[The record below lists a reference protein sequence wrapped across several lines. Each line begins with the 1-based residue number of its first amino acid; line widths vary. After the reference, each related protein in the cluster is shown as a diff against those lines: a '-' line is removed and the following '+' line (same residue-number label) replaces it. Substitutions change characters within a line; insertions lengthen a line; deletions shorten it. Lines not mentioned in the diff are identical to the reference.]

1 MVASGQKYELAEKVR
16 SQVYVSV
23 MDGDRVQAVNIV
35 RDWALSNSYEDAVK
49 QILEPVIEIIGKD
62 WGDSEKVSLG
72 QGYVL
77 GRVVED
83 VFKEMARVR
92 SKEGMPKPEKGPVVI
107 GNIMD
112 DSHGLGR
119 KLVKIFLEL
128 DGWHVYDLGND
139 VLPETFVDKA
149 IEINA
154 PVIGASAMMLRTAL
168 NIKLLRAEIDRRNLG
183 GKIKLAVGGAVFCQR
198 PELVEEVGAD
208 GWSFNAIEVSQMMEA
223 LIKNIQSG
231 RDGAL

>member
-168 NIKLLRAEIDRRNLG
+168 NIKLLRAEIDRRNQG

-223 LIKNIQSG
+223 LIENIQSG